1 MQITAT
7 FENTQEMMEFCRM
20 MAGKEVST
28 GQITPTVGSA
38 IAGRVEKS
46 AAVTAPTAG
55 RVEKSAVVTAPTA
68 VPVSTPTQAVPVTQ
82 PAPTAAPTAP
92 VTPSVTGVGQVPT
105 TTQTYELDDLARA
118 AMTLMDVGRQG
129 ELQQLLTQFGVAAL
143 PMLPKDQYGAFAT
156 ALRGMGAQI

>member
-1 MQITAT
+1 MQITT
-7 FENTQEMMEFCRM
+7 IFENTQEMMEFCRM

-28 GQITPTVGSA
+28 EQVAPTEGGVN
-38 IAGRVEKS
+38 AGHIEKS
-46 AAVTAPTAG
+46 AAVTAPTA
-55 RVEKSAVVTAPTA
+55 VPVNTPAVPVAQPVPTA
-68 VPVSTPTQAVPVTQ
+68 V
-82 PAPTAAPTAP
+82 PTAP
-92 VTPSVTGVGQVPT
+92 VTPSVTGAGTSAAGQVPT

>member
-28 GQITPTVGSA
+28 GQITPTEGSVT
-38 IAGRVEKS
+38 AGHVEKS
-46 AAVTAPTAG
+46 AAVTA
-55 RVEKSAVVTAPTA
+55 STA

-82 PAPTAAPTAP
+82 PVPTAAPNAP
-92 VTPSVTGVGQVPT
+92 VTPSVTGAGQVPT

-129 ELQQLLTQFGVAAL
+129 ELQQLLTRFGVAAL
-143 PMLPKDQYGAFAT
+143 PLLPKDQYGNFAT
-156 ALRGMGAQI
+156 ALRGMGAKI